1 MTLEQFFIVAGAPSA
16 VVGGA
21 VSLMYWRLK
30 KQIELNMELQR
41 QHDAARLQH
50 EKFLVSMLTAVSAVC
65 EANAIAMQNGRCNGE
80 THAALE
86 YLHKVKRE
94 QREFMTA
101 QGLEHIY
108 NCER

>member
-1 MTLEQFFIVAGAPSA
+1 MTVTEVIILAGVPSA
-16 VVGGA
+16 IFS
-21 VSLMYWRLK
+21 SLLGLLMWKVK
-30 KQIELNMELQR
+30 KEIEHSTELQK

-50 EKFLVSMLTAVSAVC
+50 EKFQVSMLTAVSAVC

-86 YLHKVKRE
+86 YLRKVKRE

-101 QGLEHIY
+101 QGLEHIH